1 MPSCSNP
8 VIYEDKYFKT
18 SLNLNIVFTSVHKVT
33 GMVCFAVRVSEQVYS
48 MVSGWILDT
57 RPRGFLYLMA
67 ANMVCVISCLAILNI
82 IARRKQ

>member
-1 MPSCSNP
+1 M
-8 VIYEDKYFKT
+8 
-18 SLNLNIVFTSVHKVT
+18 T
-33 GMVCFAVRVSEQVYS
+33 GVVCFAVRVSEQVYS
-48 MVSGWILDT
+48 TVSGWILDT